1 MYFGLLCVTKKGTI
15 KNQSKMSHFRFLP
28 EQFLIPQNVL
38 ALSVVP
44 RLLNVIS
51 IEFTAHLSF
60 FQEGHATVHHAGQP
74 LPLPPLHMPPQLLA
88 DRLCVQFNSDTSI
101 TLPTFCGTYEQVNRV
116 FSK

>member
-1 MYFGLLCVTKKGTI
+1 
-15 KNQSKMSHFRFLP
+15 MSRFPFLP

-60 FQEGHATVHHAGQP
+60 LQEGHATVHHAGQSLP
-74 LPLPPLHMPPQLLA
+74 LPLLHMPPQPLT

-101 TLPTFCGTYEQVNRV
+101 TLPTFCGTYEQLNRV